1 MNIEIN
7 SLKDENLKLKHL
19 LNEKIKTI
27 DNISEIL
34 DKKSIEI
41 IKLNEIIKE

>member
-1 MNIEIN
+1 LNIEIN

>member
-1 MNIEIN
+1 
-7 SLKDENLKLKHL
+7 L
-19 LNEKIKTI
+19 LNEKIKII

>member
-1 MNIEIN
+1 
-7 SLKDENLKLKHL
+7 L